1 MALSGISSAATRPE
15 EDTVIIATSFELDQ
29 EMKDWEATAAIGWVV
44 NGNRKIEAKA
54 IDRAIRK
61 EFRLSHRDLNV
72 CPHQP
77 VQFLLKFEHKAHCTE
92 VLKRGRIKADNALL
106 QLRPWRPLEHAFG
119 AAMSFRVRLCLEGVP
134 AYGLTPYVAERIISR
149 RCSFDR
155 LDDSSALLTSARSLD
170 CWAWTANPSSIPK
183 VVWLTFTSRGAG
195 GLASEV
201 FVHEVRPTGSKRGAT
216 FRIIVHLDKMEDYS
230 TAPLDFFGSS
240 TDAAAFRPTPVSFDW
255 HYLTVDGMPPTP
267 MQNEGDDEVL
277 ARAAALARRGR
288 GGPRDDHP
296 RVHPRRDD
304 RDDDQDRDG
313 AALRDRRSLGA
324 RWGADGST
332 RRERTR
338 SPRRRDGGHG
348 SHGRRHDADIDM
360 ADAPPAASPTSK
372 AADSADLRA
381 YIVEQGALLRAE
393 LMACLKDTAAPILAE
408 SAALRAWQGRALSF
422 LDKACGPQPPPQPPQ
437 QLPMINN
444 NTGSLD
450 INTRSIEED
459 ASLADP
465 TPLFEDAAILGQLEL
480 LHLSSP
486 AQGIDGDGL
495 GSASLGLATSNNSP
509 LHASPGQG
517 NEAWDAAAH
526 SPDSQEPASPLLSTL
541 PNQPNPGQRSTS
553 TPPRHDQDRSLVAQD
568 SVHDADAAAPLQE
581 FLVKVTSPVLQ
592 PLLGTPALRQKKKK
606 ATTVGS
612 PRRSGRIAIKKKARQ
627 LSEGSIAI
635 QELIAKVCGIF
646 APAASFDKASAI
658 AYQQMFLKAPLA
670 ATAIQ
675 ALEALVK
682 QVKKVKKK
690 TPAIPLAKPVVTG
703 ADD

>member
-1 MALSGISSAATRPE
+1 MALSGIGSAATRPE

-44 NGNRKIEAKA
+44 NGNRKIKAKA

-106 QLRPWRPLEHAFG
+106 QLWPWHPLEHAFG
-119 AAMSFRVRLCLEGVP
+119 ATMSFRVRLCLEGVP
-134 AYGLTPYVAERIISR
+134 AYGLTPYVAERIIGR

-230 TAPLDFFGSS
+230 TAPLDLFGSS
-240 TDAAAFRPTPVSFDW
+240 TDAAAFRPTLVSFDW
-255 HYLTVDGMPPTP
+255 HYLTVNGM
-267 MQNEGDDEVL
+267 L
-277 ARAAALARRGR
+277 
-288 GGPRDDHP
+288 PRP
-296 RVHPRRDD
+296 CRTKTTTK
-304 RDDDQDRDG
+304 
-313 AALRDRRSLGA
+313 DRRSLGA
-324 RWGADGST
+324 RWGVDGST

-360 ADAPPAASPTSK
+360 ADAPPAASPTSR
-372 AADSADLRA
+372 AADSTDLCA
-381 YIVEQGALLRAE
+381 YIAEQGALLRAE
-393 LMACLKDTAAPILAE
+393 LMACLKDTVAPILAE
-408 SAALRAWQGRALSF
+408 SATLRAWQGRALSF
-422 LDKACGPQPPPQPPQ
+422 LDKACGPLPPPQPLQ
-437 QLPMINN
+437 QLPTVNN

-526 SPDSQEPASPLLSTL
+526 SPDSQEPASLLLSTL

-581 FLVKVTSPVLQ
+581 FLATVTGPVLQ

-606 ATTVGS
+606 ATAVGS

-635 QELIAKVCGIF
+635 QELIAKVCGIL
-646 APAASFDKASAI
+646 APAASFDEASAI

>member
-1 MALSGISSAATRPE
+1 MALSGIGSAATRPE

-44 NGNRKIEAKA
+44 NGNRKIKAKA

-106 QLRPWRPLEHAFG
+106 QLWPWHPLEHAFG
-119 AAMSFRVRLCLEGVP
+119 ATMSFRVRLCLEGVP
-134 AYGLTPYVAERIISR
+134 AYGLTPYVAERIIGR

-201 FVHEVRPTGSKRGAT
+201 FVHEN
-216 FRIIVHLDKMEDYS
+216 ED
-230 TAPLDFFGSS
+230 
-240 TDAAAFRPTPVSFDW
+240 
-255 HYLTVDGMPPTP
+255 
-267 MQNEGDDEVL
+267 DDEVL

-296 RVHPRRDD
+296 RVHPRRDY

-313 AALRDRRSLGA
+313 VALRDRRSLGA
-324 RWGADGST
+324 RWGVDGST

-360 ADAPPAASPTSK
+360 ADAPPAASPTSR
-372 AADSADLRA
+372 AADSTDLCA
-381 YIVEQGALLRAE
+381 YIAEQGALLRAE
-393 LMACLKDTAAPILAE
+393 LMACLKDTVAPILAE
-408 SAALRAWQGRALSF
+408 SATLRAWQGRALSF
-422 LDKACGPQPPPQPPQ
+422 LDKACGPLPPPQPLQ
-437 QLPMINN
+437 QLPTVNN

-526 SPDSQEPASPLLSTL
+526 SPDSQEPASLLLSTL

-581 FLVKVTSPVLQ
+581 FLATVTGPVLQ

-606 ATTVGS
+606 ATAVGS

-635 QELIAKVCGIF
+635 QELIAKVCGIL
-646 APAASFDKASAI
+646 APAASFDEASAI